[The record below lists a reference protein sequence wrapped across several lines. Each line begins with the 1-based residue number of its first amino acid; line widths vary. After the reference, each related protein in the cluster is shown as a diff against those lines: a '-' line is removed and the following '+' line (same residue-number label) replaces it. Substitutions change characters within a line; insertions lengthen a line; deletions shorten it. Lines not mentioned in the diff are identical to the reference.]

1 MGFYTLNRAAINAG
15 VAGFIAGAAMLAS
28 TSTVEASATRVVLP
42 EASVAL
48 VSNFQATGTRNV
60 FGGAGFVTEFGGSAF
75 PALLQL
81 EYADIHSSSA
91 FKATYTE
98 AWFNQTFQFDSNG
111 TVIRPGSGVMASV
124 LEISAEPLVDVGF
137 TSTVYCSS
145 FATADASVQRS
156 GQSTIERDGYATQA
170 FTSSLVAD
178 GLRTALVYATSDT
191 AFSLVVDA
199 IKTHGGAADMVG
211 KLAISAIAS
220 TDRAQSNFLS
230 DMVARPTHIH
240 AGESLGVSSG
250 YVYADPVAIIPGS
263 AQEMVGI
270 SEVTAAGRLAL
281 LGQADL
287 VGSGVLDAA
296 GTRVHLGYS
305 TLAGLSDAS
314 AQWALL
320 IDGEAVV
327 VCSSD
332 MSALPYTNAEA
343 PDPESRT
350 MRRVAVDR
358 VIRRPYVNRVM
369 RRQA

>member
-48 VSNFQATGTRNV
+48 VSNAQATGTRNV
-60 FGGAGFVTEFGGSAF
+60 LGGAGFVTEFGGSAF

-81 EYADIHSSSA
+81 EYADIQSSGA
-91 FKATYTE
+91 LKATYTE
-98 AWFNQTFQFDSNG
+98 AWASQSSQLESTG
-111 TVIRPGSGVMASV
+111 TIARPGSGVMASV
-124 LEISAEPLVDVGF
+124 LDGSAEPLVDVGF
-137 TSTVYCSS
+137 ASTIYCSS
-145 FATADASVQRS
+145 FATADASVQRN
-156 GQSTIERDGYATQA
+156 GQSTTERDGYATQEIFSS
-170 FTSSLVAD
+170 FTAD
-178 GLRTALVYATSDT
+178 GLRTALPYADWAVSS
-191 AFSLVVDA
+191 SLVADA

-211 KLAISAIAS
+211 KLTISVIAS

-230 DMVARPTHIH
+230 DLVANPTHIH

-250 YVYADPVAIIPGS
+250 YVYVDPVAIIPGS

-305 TLAGLSDAS
+305 TLVALSDAS

-327 VCSSD
+327 VGSSD
-332 MSALPYTNAEA
+332 MTALPYTNAEA

-350 MRRVAVDR
+350 MRRVGVDR
-358 VIRRPYVNRVM
+358 VMRRPFVNRVM
-369 RRQA
+369 RRQS